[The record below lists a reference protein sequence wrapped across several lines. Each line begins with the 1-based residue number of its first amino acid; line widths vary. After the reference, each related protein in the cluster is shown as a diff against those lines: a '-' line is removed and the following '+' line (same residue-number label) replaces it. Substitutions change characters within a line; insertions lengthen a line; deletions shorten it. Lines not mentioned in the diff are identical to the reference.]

1 MKHLFSASVKFA
13 FAPLFFLITTTISAQ
28 IVQKLGVNA
37 GNIDVNA
44 ALEIESTTKGFLLP
58 RMNNEER
65 NAIKEP
71 TEGLMVWCLDCS
83 PSRESE
89 ISIWINKEW
98 KGLLISDL
106 APNNLFI
113 GNSSGK
119 ATAVAVNGDVTINGD
134 GTTAIGANKVVSSM
148 IYDGTI
154 VADDIASNA
163 ITTTKLLA
171 SNVTYAKIQN
181 VNPNTILGN
190 ATATLGIVKE
200 IPMTGTLKVAMSN
213 SPTFTGIP
221 LAPTATLN
229 TNSTQVATTAFVL
242 ANTDNYDTVNAS
254 QQLSTTSTSDVVV
267 AGMSLTPDAGSYSV
281 TFNGEY
287 TSSGSGTTSTAV
299 TDLEAA
305 YQVLLNTTT
314 TDLHANAFGSGE
326 TLAAGVYQTS
336 GAGSLAGSL
345 TLNGTADELFIF
357 KINGAFSTSVG
368 SSITLTGGAQ
378 ASNVFWIAISAG
390 AISIAT
396 TNQMKGT
403 FIARDG
409 AALIA
414 NGSTLEG
421 RLLTNVGAV
430 STDANII
437 SIPTGS
443 STINLGDVGS
453 YALFTGSG
461 ALTNTG
467 TSTITGNIGTN
478 LGPIS
483 GFGTPTVV
491 NGIILTS
498 QTENN
503 VGTTSYSL
511 YQNGVLIANS
521 TRKSTNPNG
530 QIILTGIATV
540 SGDEAIDVRWKTT
553 LGEVQLENRILNL
566 IQVRKVEKVILRLH

>member
-1 MKHLFSASVKFA
+1 MKKSYSNILVFTILFY
-13 FAPLFFLITTTISAQ
+13 FLTNPISAQ
-28 IVQKLGVNA
+28 VVQKLGKNTGIISENA
-37 GNIDVNA
+37 V
-44 ALEIESTTKGFLLP
+44 LELESNTKGFLLP

-89 ISIWINKEW
+89 ISIWVATEW
-98 KGLLISDL
+98 KGLLT
-106 APNNLFI
+106 NNLPATNIFL
-113 GNSSGK
+113 GNGDGK
-119 ATAVAVNGDVTINGD
+119 ATAIAVTGDISID
-134 GTTAIGANKVVSSM
+134 GVGFTS
-148 IYDGTI
+148 
-154 VADDIASNA
+154 
-163 ITTTKLLA
+163 ITPN
-171 SNVTYAKIQN
+171 SVTYPKIQN
-181 VNPNTILGN
+181 VNPNKILGN

-254 QQLSTTSTSDVVV
+254 QQISTTSTSDVVV
-267 AGMSLTPDAGSYSV
+267 AGMSLTPGAGSYSV

-299 TDLEAA
+299 TDLESA
-305 YQVLLNTTT
+305 YQVLLNKTNTA
-314 TDLHANAFGSGE
+314 LHANAFGSGE
-326 TLAAGVYQTS
+326 TLQAGVYETS

-368 SSITLTGGAQ
+368 STITLTGGAQ

-390 AISIAT
+390 AMSIAT
-396 TNQMKGT
+396 TNQMKGS

-437 SIPTGS
+437 SVPTGNT
-443 STINLGDVGS
+443 TINLGAIS
-453 YALFTGSG
+453 NYALFTGSG
-461 ALTNTG
+461 ALSNTG
-467 TSTITGNIGTN
+467 TSTITGNIGN
-478 LGPIS
+478 NSGPIT
-483 GFGTPTVV
+483 GFVAPTAV
-491 NGIILTS
+491 NGVIITPQSVNNNAITS
-498 QTENN
+498 F
-503 VGTTSYSL
+503 SL
-511 YQNGVLIANS
+511 YQNSVLIANS
-521 TRKSTNPNG
+521 TRKNSNTNG
-530 QIILTGIATV
+530 QIILSAIATV
-540 SGDEAIDVRWKTT
+540 TDGQAIDVRWKTT
-553 LGEVQLENRILNL
+553 IGVVKLENRILTL
-566 IQVRKVEKVILRLH
+566 IKVR

>member
-1 MKHLFSASVKFA
+1 MKKYYSNILVFTLLSY
-13 FAPLFFLITTTISAQ
+13 FLINPISAQ
-28 IVQKLGVNA
+28 VVQKLGNNPGIINENSV
-37 GNIDVNA
+37 
-44 ALEIESTTKGFLLP
+44 LELESNTKGFLLP

-71 TEGLMVWCLDCS
+71 TEGLMIWCLDCS
-83 PSRESE
+83 PTGESE

-106 APNNLFI
+106 APTNLFI
-113 GNSSGK
+113 GNGDGK
-119 ATAVAVNGDVTINGD
+119 ATAIAVTGDISIDGVGVTSI
-134 GTTAIGANKVVSSM
+134 TP
-148 IYDGTI
+148 
-154 VADDIASNA
+154 NA
-163 ITTTKLLA
+163 
-171 SNVTYAKIQN
+171 VTYPKIQN
-181 VNPNTILGN
+181 VNPNKILGN

-221 LAPTATLN
+221 LAPTANLN

-254 QQLSTTSTSDVVV
+254 QQISTTSTSDVVV
-267 AGMSLTPDAGSYSV
+267 AGMSLTPGAGSYSV

-287 TSSGSGTTSTAV
+287 TSSGSGTTSSAV

-305 YQVLLNTTT
+305 YQVLLNKTNTA
-314 TDLHANAFGSGE
+314 LHANAFGSGE
-326 TLAAGVYQTS
+326 TLQAGVYETS

-345 TLNGTADELFIF
+345 TLNGTADELFVF

-368 SSITLTGGAQ
+368 STITLTGGAQ

-390 AISIAT
+390 AMSIAT
-396 TNQMKGT
+396 TNQMKGS

-437 SIPTGS
+437 SVPIGS
-443 STINLGDVGS
+443 STINLGAIS
-453 YALFTGSG
+453 NYALFTGSG

-491 NGIILTS
+491 NGIILTP

-521 TRKSTNPNG
+521 TRKSTNTNG

-540 SGDEAIDVRWKTT
+540 LGDEAIDVRWKTT

>member
-1 MKHLFSASVKFA
+1 MKHLFSVSVKFA

-28 IVQKLGVNA
+28 IVQKLGVNV

-89 ISIWINKEW
+89 ISIWINNEW

-106 APNNLFI
+106 APTNLFI
-113 GNSSGK
+113 GNGNGK
-119 ATAVAVNGDVTINGD
+119 ANAVAVTGDISID
-134 GTTAIGANKVVSSM
+134 GAGATS
-148 IYDGTI
+148 ITQ
-154 VADDIASNA
+154 NA
-163 ITTTKLLA
+163 
-171 SNVTYAKIQN
+171 VTYPKIQN
-181 VNPNTILGN
+181 VNPNMILGRI
-190 ATATLGIVKE
+190 TALAGIVEE

-213 SPTFTGIP
+213 SPTFTGAP
-221 LAPTATLN
+221 LAPTAVPN
-229 TNSTQVATTAFVL
+229 TNSKQVATTEFVL
-242 ANTDNYDTVNAS
+242 ANTNKYYTVNAS
-254 QQLSTTSTSDVVV
+254 QQISNTSSSDVVV

-305 YQVLLNTTT
+305 YHVLLNTTT

-326 TLAAGVYQTS
+326 TLQAGVYVTS

-345 TLNGTADELFIF
+345 TLNGTADDLFIF

-368 SSITLTGGAQ
+368 STITLTGGAQ

-390 AISIAT
+390 AMSIAT

-403 FIARDG
+403 FIARDV

-437 SIPTGS
+437 SVPTGS
-443 STINLGDVGS
+443 STINLGDVSS
-453 YALFTGSG
+453 YALLTGSG

-491 NGIILTS
+491 NGIILTP

-503 VGTTSYSL
+503 IGTTSYSL
-511 YQNGVLIANS
+511 YQNGILIANS
-521 TRKSTNPNG
+521 TRKSTNTNG

-553 LGEVQLENRILNL
+553 LGEVQMENRILNL
-566 IQVRKVEKVILRLH
+566 IQVRKIEKVILRLH

>member
-1 MKHLFSASVKFA
+1 MKKYYSNILVFTLLSY
-13 FAPLFFLITTTISAQ
+13 FLINPISAQ
-28 IVQKLGVNA
+28 VVQKLGNNPGIINENSV
-37 GNIDVNA
+37 
-44 ALEIESTTKGFLLP
+44 LELESNTKGFLLP

-71 TEGLMVWCLDCS
+71 TEGLMIWCLDCS

-106 APNNLFI
+106 APTNLFI
-113 GNSSGK
+113 GNGDGK
-119 ATAVAVNGDVTINGD
+119 ATAVAVTGDISID
-134 GTTAIGANKVVSSM
+134 GGGATS
-148 IYDGTI
+148 ITP
-154 VADDIASNA
+154 NA
-163 ITTTKLLA
+163 
-171 SNVTYAKIQN
+171 VTYPKIQN
-181 VNPNTILGN
+181 VNPNKILGN

-221 LAPTATLN
+221 LAPTANLN

-254 QQLSTTSTSDVVV
+254 QQISTTTSSSDVVV
-267 AGMSLTPDAGSYSV
+267 AGMSLTPGAGSYSV

-299 TDLEAA
+299 TDLESG
-305 YQVLLNTTT
+305 YQVLLNKTNTA
-314 TDLHANAFGSGE
+314 LHANAFGSGE
-326 TLAAGVYQTS
+326 TLQAGVYETS

-390 AISIAT
+390 AMSIAT

-437 SIPTGS
+437 SVPTGS
-443 STINLGDVGS
+443 STINLGAIS
-453 YALFTGSG
+453 NYALFTGSG

-491 NGIILTS
+491 NGIILTPQS
-498 QTENN
+498 ENN

-521 TRKSTNPNG
+521 TRKSTNTNG

-540 SGDEAIDVRWKTT
+540 LGDEAIDVRWKTT

-566 IQVRKVEKVILRLH
+566 IQVRKVERVILRLH

>member
-1 MKHLFSASVKFA
+1 MKNLFSVSIRFV
-13 FAPLFFLITTTISAQ
+13 FAPLFFLFTTTISAQ
-28 IVQKLGVNA
+28 IVQKLGANS

-58 RMNNEER
+58 RMSNIER
-65 NAIKEP
+65 DAIEKP
-71 TEGLMVWCLDCS
+71 TEGLIIWCLDCS
-83 PSRESE
+83 PTGESE

-106 APNNLFI
+106 APSNIFL
-113 GNSSGK
+113 GNGDGK
-119 ATAVAVNGDVTINGD
+119 ATAVAVTGDISIDGAGVTSI
-134 GTTAIGANKVVSSM
+134 TP
-148 IYDGTI
+148 
-154 VADDIASNA
+154 NA
-163 ITTTKLLA
+163 
-171 SNVTYAKIQN
+171 VTYPKIQN
-181 VNPNTILGN
+181 VNPNKILGN

-242 ANTDNYDTVNAS
+242 ANTDNYETVNAS
-254 QQLSTTSTSDVVV
+254 QQISTTSSSDVVV
-267 AGMSLTPDAGSYSV
+267 AGMSLTPGAGTYSV
-281 TFNGEY
+281 TFNGEF
-287 TSSGSGTTSTAV
+287 TSTGSGTTSTAV
-299 TDLEAA
+299 TDLETA

-326 TLAAGVYQTS
+326 TLQAGVYETS

-368 SSITLTGGAQ
+368 STITLTGGAQ

-390 AISIAT
+390 AMSIAT

-437 SIPTGS
+437 SVPTGS
-443 STINLGDVGS
+443 STINLGAIS
-453 YALFTGSG
+453 NYALFTGSG

-491 NGIILTS
+491 NGIILTPQS
-498 QTENN
+498 ENN

>member
-1 MKHLFSASVKFA
+1 MKKYYSNILVFTLLSY
-13 FAPLFFLITTTISAQ
+13 FLINPISAQ
-28 IVQKLGVNA
+28 VVQKLGNNPGIINENSV
-37 GNIDVNA
+37 
-44 ALEIESTTKGFLLP
+44 LELESNTKGFLLP
-58 RMNNEER
+58 RMNNEGR

-106 APNNLFI
+106 ASTNLFI
-113 GNSSGK
+113 GNGDGK
-119 ATAVAVNGDVTINGD
+119 ATAVAVTGDISID
-134 GTTAIGANKVVSSM
+134 GAGATS
-148 IYDGTI
+148 ITP
-154 VADDIASNA
+154 NA
-163 ITTTKLLA
+163 
-171 SNVTYAKIQN
+171 VTYPKIQN
-181 VNPNTILGN
+181 VNPNKILGN

-200 IPMTGTLKVAMSN
+200 IPTTGTLKVAMSN

-221 LAPTATLN
+221 LAPTANLN

-254 QQLSTTSTSDVVV
+254 QQISTTSSSDVVV
-267 AGMSLTPDAGSYSV
+267 TGMSLTPGAGSYSV

-305 YQVLLNTTT
+305 YQVLLNKTNTA
-314 TDLHANAFGSGE
+314 LHANAFGSGE
-326 TLAAGVYQTS
+326 TLQAGVYETS

-368 SSITLTGGAQ
+368 STITLTGGAQ

-390 AISIAT
+390 AMSIAT

-437 SIPTGS
+437 SVPTGS
-443 STINLGDVGS
+443 STINLGAIS
-453 YALFTGSG
+453 NYALFTGSG

-491 NGIILTS
+491 NGIILTPQS
-498 QTENN
+498 ENN

>member
-1 MKHLFSASVKFA
+1 MKKSYSNILVFTLLFY
-13 FAPLFFLITTTISAQ
+13 FLTNPISAQ
-28 IVQKLGVNA
+28 VVQKLGKNPGIISENA
-37 GNIDVNA
+37 V
-44 ALEIESTTKGFLLP
+44 LELESNTKGFLLP

-71 TEGLMVWCLDCS
+71 TEGLTVWCLDCS

-106 APNNLFI
+106 APTNLFI
-113 GNSSGK
+113 GNGDGK
-119 ATAVAVNGDVTINGD
+119 ATAVAVTGDISIDGVGVTSITPN
-134 GTTAIGANKVVSSM
+134 AVS
-148 IYDGTI
+148 YP
-154 VADDIASNA
+154 
-163 ITTTKLLA
+163 
-171 SNVTYAKIQN
+171 KIQN
-181 VNPNTILGN
+181 VNPNKILGN

-221 LAPTATLN
+221 LAPTANLN

-254 QQLSTTSTSDVVV
+254 QQISTTSSSDVVV
-267 AGMSLTPDAGSYSV
+267 AGMSLTPGAGSYSV

-287 TSSGSGTTSTAV
+287 TSSGSGTTSTAA

-368 SSITLTGGAQ
+368 STITLTGGAQ

-390 AISIAT
+390 AMSIAT

-437 SIPTGS
+437 SVPTGNT
-443 STINLGDVGS
+443 TINLGDVSS

-491 NGIILTS
+491 NGIILTP

-511 YQNGVLIANS
+511 YQNGILITNS
-521 TRKSTNPNG
+521 TRKSTNTNG

-540 SGDEAIDVRWKTT
+540 LGDEAIEVRWKTT

>member
-1 MKHLFSASVKFA
+1 MKNLFSVLIRFV
-13 FAPLFFLITTTISAQ
+13 FAPLFFLFTTTISAQ
-28 IVQKLGVNA
+28 IVQKLGANS

-106 APNNLFI
+106 EPNNLFI
-113 GNSSGK
+113 GNGDGK

-134 GTTAIGANKVVSSM
+134 GTTTIGANKVVSSM

-154 VADDIASNA
+154 IADDIASNA
-163 ITTTKLLA
+163 ITTLKLLA

-221 LAPTATLN
+221 LAPTANLN

-254 QQLSTTSTSDVVV
+254 QPISTTSSTDVVV
-267 AGMSLTPDAGSYSV
+267 TGMSLTPDAGSYSV

-287 TSSGSGTTSTAV
+287 ISSGSGTTSTAV

-305 YQVLLNTTT
+305 YQVVLNTTT

-326 TLAAGVYQTS
+326 TLTAGVYQTS

-345 TLNGTADELFIF
+345 TLNGTANDLFIF
-357 KINGAFSTSVG
+357 KINGAFSTGVG
-368 SSITLTGGAQ
+368 STITLTGGAQ

-390 AISIAT
+390 AMSIAT

-421 RLLTNVGAV
+421 RLLSNVGAV
-430 STDANII
+430 STDANTI
-437 SIPTGS
+437 SIPLGS
-443 STINLGDVGS
+443 SSINLGVIHN

-467 TSTITGNIGTN
+467 ASTITGNIGTN

-483 GFGTPTVV
+483 GFGTPTEV
-491 NGIILTS
+491 NGIILTP

-521 TRKSTNPNG
+521 TRKSTNTNG

-540 SGDEAIDVRWKTT
+540 SDDEAIDVRWKTT

>member
-1 MKHLFSASVKFA
+1 MKNTYLYSTRLFYS
-13 FAPLFFLITTTISAQ
+13 FLLIICTTTIAAQ
-28 IVQKLGVNA
+28 TVQKLGTNSGIIDTNA
-37 GNIDVNA
+37 V
-44 ALEIESTTKGFLLP
+44 LELESTNKGFLLP
-58 RMNNEER
+58 RMSNIER
-65 NAIKEP
+65 DAIEKP

-98 KGLLISDL
+98 KGILISDL
-106 APNNLFI
+106 AQNNLFI

-119 ATAVAVNGDVTINGD
+119 ATAVAVNGDVTINGN
-134 GTTAIGANKVVSSM
+134 GTTTIGANKVISSM

-163 ITTTKLLA
+163 ITTPKLLA

-181 VNPNTILGN
+181 INPNTILGN
-190 ATATLGIVKE
+190 ATTTLGIVKE

-221 LAPTATLN
+221 LAPTANLN

-242 ANTDNYDTVNAS
+242 ANSDNYDTVNAS
-254 QQLSTTSTSDVVV
+254 QPISTTSSSDVVV
-267 AGMSLTPDAGSYSV
+267 TGMSLTPDAGSYSV

-305 YQVLLNTTT
+305 YQVVLNTTT
-314 TDLHANAFGSGE
+314 TDLHANTFGSGE
-326 TLAAGVYQTS
+326 TLTAGVYQTS

-345 TLNGTADELFIF
+345 TLNGTANDLFIF
-357 KINGAFSTSVG
+357 KINGAFSTGVG
-368 SSITLTGGAQ
+368 STITLTGGAQ

-390 AISIAT
+390 AMSIAT

-421 RLLTNVGAV
+421 RLLSNVGAV
-430 STDANII
+430 STDANTI
-437 SIPTGS
+437 SIPLGS
-443 STINLGDVGS
+443 SSINLGVIHN

-461 ALTNTG
+461 ALSNTG

-491 NGIILTS
+491 NGIILTP

-521 TRKSTNPNG
+521 TRKSTNTNG

-566 IQVRKVEKVILRLH
+566 IQVRKIEKVILRLH